1 MILHSIV
8 HEAMIFPEKENPY
21 KYYKLKY
28 GFAEYERVEGKMV
41 VRRINSTNPA
51 DYLNEAFPNI
61 Q

>member
-8 HEAMIFPEKENPY
+8 PEAMIFPEKESPY
-21 KYYKLKY
+21 KYYKLKH
-28 GFAEYERVEGKMV
+28 GFAECERVEGKMV

>member
-8 HEAMIFPEKENPY
+8 PEAMIFPEKESPY
-21 KYYKLKY
+21 KYYKLKH
-28 GFAEYERVEGKMV
+28 GFAECETVEGKKV

-51 DYLNEAFPNI
+51 DYLNDINSFI

>member
-8 HEAMIFPEKENPY
+8 PEAMIFPEKESPY
-21 KYYKLKY
+21 KYYKLKH
-28 GFAEYERVEGKMV
+28 GFAECEMVEGKMV
-41 VRRINSTNPA
+41 VKRINSTNPA

>member
-8 HEAMIFPEKENPY
+8 PEEMIFPEKETPY
-21 KYYKLKY
+21 KYYKLKH
-28 GFAEYERVEGKMV
+28 GFAEYEDVDGKKI
-41 VRRINSTNPA
+41 VRRVNSTNPA

>member
-8 HEAMIFPEKENPY
+8 PEAMIFPEKESPY
-21 KYYKLKY
+21 KYYKLKH
-28 GFAEYERVEGKMV
+28 GFAECEFVEGKMV

-51 DYLNEAFPNI
+51 DYLNEANLNI

>member
-8 HEAMIFPEKENPY
+8 PENMVFPSKESPY
-21 KYYKLKY
+21 QYYKLKHGY
-28 GFAEYERVEGKMV
+28 VEYKNVEGKMV
-41 VRRINSTNPA
+41 VQRVNSTNPA

>member
-8 HEAMIFPEKENPY
+8 PEAMIFPEKEKPY
-21 KYYKLKY
+21 KYYKLKH

-51 DYLNEAFPNI
+51 DYLNKTFPNI